1 MTEKKTLKLKDPS
14 ENDGESGLNKR
25 GRGWE
30 ISSKRLDGLH
40 DRARE
45 MRRHSSEAH
54 KALAKRF
61 SEADLGHYAFKRFPV
76 IGSAIVDFGCHNIG
90 MAITIIDGEVTA
102 LDKRRDASLK
112 EVGIRIMRIKA
123 EDILEDIDGV
133 LERIT
138 TGMRMRIEDKKTRI
152 RDNNSQPR
160 REGPRR
166 TSSRDNPYQRE
177 NESSDEGSGEGESP
191 DSNPEAP
198 NPETGNS
205 SVLSAYSGEAP
216 EAPVEEVATPEQAPE
231 QTPERAPEDGN
242 DDA

>member
-123 EDILEDIDGV
+123 EDILDDIDDV
-133 LERIT
+133 LARVTE
-138 TGMRMRIEDKKTRI
+138 GMRMRIEDKKKRI

-166 TSSRDNPYQRE
+166 TSSPDNAYQNTNE
-177 NESSDEGSGEGESP
+177 NAGEEPVSDPESSDA
-191 DSNPEAP
+191 EAV
-198 NPETGNS
+198 S
-205 SVLSAYSGEAP
+205 ASVLAAYSGEAP
-216 EAPVEEVATPEQAPE
+216 EAPEIEAASEPDAAADTAPE
-231 QTPERAPEDGN
+231 AAPEDGN